1 MAQDR
6 AVFWLGVALLL
17 GVGIAVGQVTA
28 VMIGA
33 MTSLL
38 LAYHV
43 DGTWSG

>member
-17 GVGIAVGQVTA
+17 GVGMVVGQLTA

-43 DGTWSG
+43 DRSWSG

>member
-6 AVFWLGVALLL
+6 AVFWLGVASLL
-17 GVGIAVGQVTA
+17 GAGMAVGQLPA
-28 VMIGA
+28 IMIGA

-38 LAYHV
+38 LAYHI